1 MTTGPSNVRPR
12 CSAVAPPIRAF
23 RQDPTLWR
31 LPAPGV
37 SLRRCRRSRR
47 LVRAGHGASGT
58 QLGYG
63 EPAGL
68 AVLVGPGVFG
78 GSSLIGLVSASED
91 GVGRR
96 YPLVVGLSQP
106 PQILVS
112 PPLETDA
119 LSRRLDHAE
128 AIVRK
133 LIEEDLSADEAMQ
146 IAELDAPDLVCAPS
160 TTNSLAPASSIWWL
174 DAARWTS
181 LRGPPD
187 TGDFLRMTAVWYDTA
202 QTCPETG
209 TLPTCLTE
217 TVDRP

>member
-1 MTTGPSNVRPR
+1 MSGH
-12 CSAVAPPIRAF
+12 AVAPSPLLSGLFGKTRRYGDF
-23 RQDPTLWR
+23 
-31 LPAPGV
+31 
-37 SLRRCRRSRR
+37 LRRGFRSDAVAALDAWCEPGMGR
-47 LVRAGHGASGT
+47 LERSWDTANLPVWRFWS
-58 QLGYG
+58 
-63 EPAGL
+63 
-68 AVLVGPGVFG
+68 GPGVFG